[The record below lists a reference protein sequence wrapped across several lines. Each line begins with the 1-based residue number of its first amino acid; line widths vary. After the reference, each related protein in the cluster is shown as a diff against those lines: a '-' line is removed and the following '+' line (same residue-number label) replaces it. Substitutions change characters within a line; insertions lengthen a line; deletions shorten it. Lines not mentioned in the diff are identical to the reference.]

1 MGMRTRHFD
10 AAFDAM
16 RLQAFHIAPLI
27 NAMILTKKW
36 AYYNEIDPF
45 AAQWIRNL
53 IKAGHVAP
61 GHGVTKYVSACF
73 LLCLQLYFQR

>member
-1 MGMRTRHFD
+1 MGMCARHFD

-45 AAQWIRNL
+45 AAPAAQAFIESVMDSL
-53 IKAGHVAP
+53 
-61 GHGVTKYVSACF
+61 
-73 LLCLQLYFQR
+73 